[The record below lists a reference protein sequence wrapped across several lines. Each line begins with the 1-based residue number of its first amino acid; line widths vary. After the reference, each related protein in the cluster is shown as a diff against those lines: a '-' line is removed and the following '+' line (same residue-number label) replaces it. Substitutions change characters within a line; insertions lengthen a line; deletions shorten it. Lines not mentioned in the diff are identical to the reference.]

1 MRAFEFWIRKPSFLN
16 LHSKSSS
23 MFKTYC
29 FPTRDSQY
37 NLIIQ
42 FLPHKCTQLM
52 LLFTISIRKFR
63 AIKEAVKLQ
72 RNDGLVMNQL
82 FSRKAFLP
90 YSRLVCNF
98 RHFGAFSELDFKDL
112 SDLKTW
118 MDYFAHPARSC
129 EYLEKYFPA

>member
-1 MRAFEFWIRKPSFLN
+1 
-16 LHSKSSS
+16 
-23 MFKTYC
+23 
-29 FPTRDSQY
+29 
-37 NLIIQ
+37 
-42 FLPHKCTQLM
+42 M

-98 RHFGAFSELDFKDL
+98 RHFGAFSELDFKGL
-112 SDLKTW
+112 SDLKSGW
-118 MDYFAHPARSC
+118 IIFAHPARSC
-129 EYLEKYFPA
+129 EYLKNCFTRLKKRRAGN

>member
-1 MRAFEFWIRKPSFLN
+1 
-16 LHSKSSS
+16 
-23 MFKTYC
+23 
-29 FPTRDSQY
+29 
-37 NLIIQ
+37 
-42 FLPHKCTQLM
+42 M

-98 RHFGAFSELDFKDL
+98 RHFGAFSELDFKGL

-118 MDYFAHPARSC
+118 MDYFVHPARSC
-129 EYLEKYFPA
+129 EYLKNCFPASTASHISELRSKCSYPSVYSFFGRFLKKIPAFRTN

>member
-1 MRAFEFWIRKPSFLN
+1 
-16 LHSKSSS
+16 
-23 MFKTYC
+23 
-29 FPTRDSQY
+29 
-37 NLIIQ
+37 
-42 FLPHKCTQLM
+42 M

-98 RHFGAFSELDFKDL
+98 RHFGAFSELDFKGL

-129 EYLEKYFPA
+129 EYLKKMFSHLAISELKSLCS

>member
-1 MRAFEFWIRKPSFLN
+1 
-16 LHSKSSS
+16 
-23 MFKTYC
+23 
-29 FPTRDSQY
+29 
-37 NLIIQ
+37 
-42 FLPHKCTQLM
+42 M

-118 MDYFAHPARSC
+118 MDYFILPILQEVVNIWRNVFPPKHIRN
-129 EYLEKYFPA
+129 EKPV